1 MKDWIY
7 SNLDKVA
14 HTSISVILAI
24 VISWIF
30 LVTTAGC
37 TVLVSAACGIIGTM
51 IIGILKETVDFMR
64 GGSFDLKDLLADLV
78 GSIFGGILAM
88 LIL

>member
-37 TVLVSAACGIIGTM
+37 TVLISAACGIIGTM
-51 IIGILKETVDFMR
+51 IIGVLKEILDFTQ
-64 GGSFDLKDLLADLV
+64 GGSFDIKDLLADLV
-78 GSIFGGILAM
+78 GSILGGILAI